1 MAMVEP
7 KRWKRIALGVGLIAL
22 AGCAGTPPPR
32 LEISAAEVAV
42 REAEEANA
50 VNHAPALLQQ
60 ARDKLA
66 FARQAVAEEDYIEA
80 RRLAEQAEVDAQLAE
95 AHARAAVATA
105 NLRTVREGVDVLQD
119 QEPPVQP
126 ATEPLGG

>member
-7 KRWKRIALGVGLIAL
+7 KRWKRIGLGIGLIAL

-42 REAEEANA
+42 REAEEADA
-50 VNHAPALLQQ
+50 ATHAAALLQQ

-95 AHARAAVATA
+95 AQTRAAVATA

-126 ATEPLGG
+126 ATGPLGG